1 MTPEERRLVLSLV
14 TAPKAPAELS
24 PDEFLR
30 RFGVSD
36 GQTLGLRLLREAV
49 ARRDGEDAELALIV
63 CSVFGVTMD
72 HLEPLVRL
80 VAADWHVKHE
90 DAVTLLGRLRT
101 PDAVD
106 ALYEATQWVPAYLDF
121 DESRALA
128 DKAVRALAAIPGE
141 RAEQAL
147 LRLLDA
153 DDAVVR
159 KQAEKQIARR
169 REGMRTERGTSR

>member
-1 MTPEERRLVLSLV
+1 VTPEERRLVSSLV
-14 TAPKAPAELS
+14 TAPMAPAELS
-24 PDEFLR
+24 PQDFLR
-30 RFGVSD
+30 RFGASD
-36 GQTLGLRLLREAV
+36 GQALGLRLLRDAV
-49 ARRDGEDAELALIV
+49 ERRNGEDVEAALIV
-63 CSVFGVTMD
+63 CSTFGVTMD
-72 HLEPLVRL
+72 HLLPLAQL
-80 VAADWHVKHE
+80 ASADWHVKHE
-90 DAVTLLGRLRT
+90 DVVTLLGQLRT

-128 DKAVRALAAIPGE
+128 GKAVRALAAIPGE

-159 KQAEKQIARR
+159 KQAEKQMERR
-169 REGMRTERGTSR
+169 KGR